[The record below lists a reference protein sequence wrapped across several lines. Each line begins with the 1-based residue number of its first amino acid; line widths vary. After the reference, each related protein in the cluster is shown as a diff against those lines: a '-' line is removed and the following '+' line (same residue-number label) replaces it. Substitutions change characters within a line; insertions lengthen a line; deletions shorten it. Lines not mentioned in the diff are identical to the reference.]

1 MIDPINMTRYDLSE
15 QELEE
20 VILFCCAVAG
30 KNALTTAKA
39 LDKFLIGLRAD
50 CSTLFDLEGS
60 PFTLLR
66 CEKQDD
72 LAQRLKSCGMG
83 CYNHRARTFL
93 ALAHSDL
100 DLKKCG
106 IEELEQIPGIGP
118 KTSRF
123 FLLHTRENVRVAVLD
138 THILRFMRDLGVDV
152 PRSTPIGK
160 KYLELEQT
168 FIGMADCSHKSLA
181 QFDLDIWNEYRQ

>member
-1 MIDPINMTRYDLSE
+1 MIDPINMTQYDLSE
-15 QELEE
+15 SKLEE

-39 LDKFLIGLRAD
+39 LDKFLVGLRAD
-50 CSTLFDLEGS
+50 CSTLFDVEGS

-66 CEKQDD
+66 CDYQDD

-93 ALAHSDL
+93 ALAHSGL
-100 DLKKCG
+100 DLKKCTV
-106 IEELEQIPGIGP
+106 EELERIPGIGP

-123 FLLHTRENVRVAVLD
+123 FLLHTRRDVRVAVLD
-138 THILRFMRDLGVDV
+138 THILRYMSDLGHEV
-152 PRSTPIGK
+152 PRSTPTAK
-160 KYLELEQT
+160 RYLELEQT
-168 FIGMADCSHKSLA
+168 FLGLADLSQKTLA
-181 QFDLDIWNEYRQ
+181 QFDLDIWNEYRK